1 MIINNAYLSEVYE
14 MARRRDPN
22 KPEFLQAVLELLR
35 SLVPLV
41 EKQPHLFK
49 KGVLDRLIEP
59 ERFIQFRVAWK
70 DRDNNTRVNRGYRI
84 QFNSSLGPYKGGASL
99 SPYSNT
105 LCH

>member
-59 ERFIQFRVAWK
+59 ERFIQFRVA
-70 DRDNNTRVNRGYRI
+70 
-84 QFNSSLGPYKGGASL
+84 
-99 SPYSNT
+99 
-105 LCH
+105 